1 MKYLAA
7 PRVLACVLLLPLLT
21 VLADVMGLVGSTL
34 ICLRVYGIDDYH
46 YWRHTREFVK
56 VWDVM
61 VGLIKAVVFGGVL
74 SLIACHRGFNS
85 RPGAEGVGRAAT
97 EAFVVSF
104 VAILMI
110 DFVLAMLANTVY
122 ALLWPPGVR
131 ESSEQRPDHRPR
143 SRHQGQ
149 GQVRPLPGGIEQQGG
164 RIEAPAATPAYSPG
178 LEGVIAGET
187 AICTVEGGLSYR
199 GYGVGDLAEKC
210 SFDEVAYLLLY
221 GELPTAAELKAFQT
235 RVAAARRLPPPLK
248 ELLAAL
254 PKWTTPLD
262 ALRTAVSALGH
273 FDQDAAD
280 NSHDAN
286 LRKAE
291 RLLAQIPV
299 VIADHY
305 HLVKGQPEVQARQ
318 DLSHAANFLYMLR
331 GGEAAPAEVK
341 AMDVSL
347 ILYAEHEFNAST
359 FAARVIVSTL
369 SDLHSG
375 ITGAIGAL
383 KGPLHGGAN
392 EKVMDIL
399 LATGG
404 PDKAEEWTR
413 AAAPGAQGAHH
424 GASATGSTRPG
435 TCGRAS

>member
-1 MKYLAA
+1 M
-7 PRVLACVLLLPLLT
+7 T
-21 VLADVMGLVGSTL
+21 
-34 ICLRVYGIDDYH
+34 
-46 YWRHTREFVK
+46 
-56 VWDVM
+56 
-61 VGLIKAVVFGGVL
+61 
-74 SLIACHRGFNS
+74 
-85 RPGAEGVGRAAT
+85 
-97 EAFVVSF
+97 
-104 VAILMI
+104 
-110 DFVLAMLANTVY
+110 
-122 ALLWPPGVR
+122 
-131 ESSEQRPDHRPR
+131 
-143 SRHQGQ
+143 
-149 GQVRPLPGGIEQQGG
+149 
-164 RIEAPAATPAYSPG
+164 TPAYSPG
-178 LEGVIAGET
+178 LEGVVAGET

-199 GYGVGDLAEKC
+199 GYGVGDLADHC
-210 SFDEVAYLLLY
+210 SFDEVAYLLLN
-221 GELPTAAELKAFQT
+221 GELPTAGQLKQFQT
-235 RVAAARRLPPPLK
+235 RVAAARRLPAPLK

-280 NSHDAN
+280 NSRDAN

-305 HLVKGQPEVQARQ
+305 RLVKGLPEVLARQ

-331 GGEAAPAEVK
+331 GAEAAPAEVK
-341 AMDVSL
+341 ALDVSL

-375 ITGAIGAL
+375 VTGAIGAL

-404 PDKAEEWTR
+404 PDQAETWTR
-413 AAAPGAQGAHH
+413 AALARKERIMGFGHRVYKTGDVRAGILKTYARAAAGANAARAGDGDPLKWEDTADTIERVMAAEKNMFPNLDWPAGRLYHAMGLEIPLYTPIFAMSRVSGWAAHVIEQLDNNRLI
-424 GASATGSTRPG
+424 RP
-435 TCGRAS
+435 RALYKGPEARSVKPLTERG